1 MDYFCLGHGKKKAW
15 YTLPTV
21 IIVWNVSHL
30 FAPVG
35 WHFRLHQK
43 KSGEVLMNKKLSVST
58 DAFLPEENSRSFQSC
73 CEIKC
78 SMSISF
84 TGCSFT
90 KVTDDTVSSACS
102 FYCIGIARCCN
113 GRITRCFV
121 TDILYLIFLKNNNNH
136 LKRYRII
143 DVGPTRFFKL
153 SLFESDCIL
162 REHKSS
168 KLNNCCGSQLDS
180 KLSSLPLPL
189 CLYYR
194 NFHDKNKRWNVWN
207 YLLQ

>member
-1 MDYFCLGHGKKKAW
+1 MDYFCLGHDEKKAW

-21 IIVWNVSHL
+21 IIVRNVRHL

-43 KSGEVLMNKKLSVST
+43 KSEELLMNKKLSVST

-102 FYCIGIARCCN
+102 FNCIGITRCWN
-113 GRITRCFV
+113 SRITRYSV
-121 TDILYLIFLKNNNNH
+121 GDILYLIFLKNNYLNW
-136 LKRYRII
+136 YRII
-143 DVGPTRFFKL
+143 AVGPTRFF
-153 SLFESDCIL
+153 
-162 REHKSS
+162 
-168 KLNNCCGSQLDS
+168 
-180 KLSSLPLPL
+180 
-189 CLYYR
+189 
-194 NFHDKNKRWNVWN
+194 
-207 YLLQ
+207 

>member
-1 MDYFCLGHGKKKAW
+1 
-15 YTLPTV
+15 
-21 IIVWNVSHL
+21 
-30 FAPVG
+30 
-35 WHFRLHQK
+35 
-43 KSGEVLMNKKLSVST
+43 MNKKLSVST

-90 KVTDDTVSSACS
+90 KVTDDTVSSTCS

-194 NFHDKNKRWNVWN
+194 NFHDKNKR
-207 YLLQ
+207 